1 MHEILRQYRVLQMS
15 LIVFL
20 STITWLLIDWITQ
33 TPFNELQDWHLAPV
47 TAALPALI
55 AGLFGLAN
63 SVMKGNQKDELHKD

>member
-1 MHEILRQYRVLQMS
+1 MHETLRKYRVLQMS

-20 STITWLLIDWITQ
+20 SAVTWILIDWITAV
-33 TPFNELQDWHLAPV
+33 PFNELQDWHLAPV

-63 SVMKGNQKDELHKD
+63 SVMKRNEKDELHQD